1 MDFQYNKI
9 FTFINFENII
19 PPYINL
25 CIKTWELNLQKDYQ
39 IIVLT
44 PENINRY
51 IDKNFLT
58 ESVVNP
64 INPYSSAYCDYIS
77 FLAIY
82 CNGGIF
88 LDADTII
95 TDGFNP
101 DFDMLNDYETVFFGR
116 NNKIIPGFI
125 MSKKNSKILE
135 ELILRYR
142 IAHHLPFIKRKR
154 DILINNS
161 IKNSLL
167 KDFLTID
174 NSHSAYK
181 LELLLED
188 NNKNNKYKDYYFT
201 SKYSIE
207 NFLKNNKGIAALQ
220 NSATPAKYKKM
231 SESEFLE
238 QDILL
243 SKIFKVLL

>member
-44 PENINRY
+44 PENIDRY
-51 IDKNFLT
+51 IDKKFLT
-58 ESVVNP
+58 KSVVNP
-64 INPYSSAYCDYIS
+64 VNPYSPAYCDYIS

-101 DFDMLNDYETVFFGR
+101 DFNILNDYETVFFGR

-135 ELILRYR
+135 EFILRYR
-142 IAHHLPFIKRKR
+142 IEYHLPSIKRKR
-154 DILINNS
+154 NILINNQ
-161 IKNSLL
+161 IKNSVL
-167 KDFLTID
+167 KNFLIID

-220 NSATPAKYKKM
+220 NSITPKKYKNM
-231 SESEFLE
+231 SETDFLK